1 MSEKDQKPNITQIDE
16 FLYKLNTDSQSGM
29 RVPGYIYV
37 SQRLLEIAIKDN
49 ALSQVANVAT
59 LPGIV
64 TASLAM
70 PDIHWGYGFVIGG
83 VAAFDP
89 KNNGI
94 VSPGGVGY
102 DINCGVR
109 LIRSNLD
116 VDENKDRIISLVNQI
131 FRDVPVGVGEGGN
144 IVLKDNKMTRVLEDG
159 AKEIVR
165 QGMSWESDLNYIE
178 EEGCMEGADASVIT
192 KKALTRGERQC
203 GTLGAGNHFIELQRV
218 EEIFDQEAANTYGL
232 AKGMLTVMIHTGSR
246 GLGHQ
251 TCEDQL
257 QVMRNA
263 VNKYG
268 ISLPDRQ
275 LACAPLESKEGRDYF
290 SAMACSANF
299 AWANR
304 SIITWLVRN
313 CFERIFGESAERLGL
328 DIVYDVAHN
337 IAKWETHI
345 VEGKP
350 RKLLVHRKGA
360 TRAFPAGHPEI
371 PKNYMK
377 VGQPVLIPGDMGTA
391 SWVLRAQPKAM
402 ESTFGSTCHGAGR
415 AMGRNEA
422 KRQVDYNHLMKQME
436 KAGIE
441 VRAGS
446 KSGLVEEAPEA
457 YKDVDEV
464 VEVTHRSGIS
474 TKVARLRPLAVIK
487 G

>member
-1 MSEKDQKPNITQIDE
+1 MASKEHLSKVDE
-16 FLYKLNTDSQSGM
+16 NLYRMERTYQPGM
-29 RVPGYIYV
+29 RVPGYVYASEKLIE
-37 SQRLLEIAIKDN
+37 LALKDN

-64 TASLAM
+64 SASLAM

-89 KNNGI
+89 KRGGI

-116 VDENKDRIISLVNQI
+116 AVECAEQITPLVNQI
-131 FRDVPVGVGEGGN
+131 FRDVPVGVGQGGDIVFEGKKMERLLKEGAAAVVREGLSWEDDLEFIEEGGA
-144 IVLKDNKMTRVLEDG
+144 LDG
-159 AKEIVR
+159 ADPSLVT
-165 QGMSWESDLNYIE
+165 D
-178 EEGCMEGADASVIT
+178 
-192 KKALTRGERQC
+192 KAVKRGRRQC
-203 GTLGAGNHFIELQRV
+203 GTLGAGNHFIEIQRV
-218 EEIFDQEAANTYGL
+218 EEIFDPEAAAAYGL
-232 AKGMLTVMIHTGSR
+232 AVGMITVMIHTGSR

-251 TCEDQL
+251 TCEDTL

-263 VNKYG
+263 VTKYE

-275 LACAPLESKEGRDYF
+275 LACAPLESREGRDYLA
-290 SAMACSANF
+290 AMACAANF

-304 SIITWLVRN
+304 SIITNFVRN
-313 CFERIFGESAERLGL
+313 GFERVLGESAERLGL
-328 DIVYDVAHN
+328 EIVYDVAHN
-337 IAKWETHI
+337 IAKWETHTVDNKKI
-345 VEGKP
+345 
-350 RKLLVHRKGA
+350 KLLVHRKGA
-360 TRAFPAGHPEI
+360 TRAFPAGHPDI
-371 PKNYMK
+371 PSKYAHI
-377 VGQPVLIPGDMGTA
+377 GQPVIIPGDMGTA

-402 ESTFGSTCHGAGR
+402 EQTFGSTCHGAGR

-422 KRQVDYNHLMKQME
+422 KRQVNYGKLMQDME
-436 KAGIE
+436 RKGIV

-464 VEVTHRSGIS
+464 VEVTHQSGIS
-474 TKVARLRPLAVIK
+474 TKVARMIPLAVIK